1 MLRCSLAQAEPRS
14 QYIQLVYII
23 YCCATQIKQKFLYLH
38 YFAAGQSGSQ
48 VGTLAA
54 HFPIS
59 GPAVLSIRKL
69 VEHGQVFHSIG
80 PTLQFPKVWRRIS
93 LYFYAQCCSSHVSP
107 HYNYSFSYNR
117 PEEIPSAGKHMA
129 RPRCFLSE
137 SNPYDFTIVLLKNL
151 CFIRTLPQ
159 STISPSRYP
168 NWTLPQKCSWDNFDW
183 DWIALMSEP
192 NITIQSLSN
201 LSPTAHQIQFGKH
214 LPNLLSHCQ
223 LKMVPSLSPYTGS

>member
-1 MLRCSLAQAEPRS
+1 MVFTASVLL
-14 QYIQLVYII
+14 YDL
-23 YCCATQIKQKFLYLH
+23 FLIWRTRL
-38 YFAAGQSGSQ
+38 FLSMPDAA
-48 VGTLAA
+48 
-54 HFPIS
+54 
-59 GPAVLSIRKL
+59 
-69 VEHGQVFHSIG
+69 
-80 PTLQFPKVWRRIS
+80 PTKRTPTTTNLNS
-93 LYFYAQCCSSHVSP
+93 T
-107 HYNYSFSYNR
+107 NR

-137 SNPYDFTIVLLKNL
+137 GNPYEVTIMLLKNL
-151 CFIRTLPQ
+151 SSIRTLQQ
-159 STISPSRYP
+159 SIISPSRYP